1 MAGRKKENPVEKAA
15 EKILRN
21 RNIDFNEWKKDII
34 TKKKIAVM
42 SDEDKEWTERTI
54 QEAALQLI
62 IQETLEEESYRS
74 PARSIGTDNCGKE
87 PRRGTSG
94 QPRTRPRAG
103 RALGLLGRRPA
114 RRPDRARTPRSRA
127 VPRLR

>member
-15 EKILRN
+15 ERILRN

-54 QEAALQLI
+54 HEAALQLI
-62 IQETLEEESYRS
+62 IQEAVEEDSYR
-74 PARSIGTDNCGKE
+74 
-87 PRRGTSG
+87 
-94 QPRTRPRAG
+94 
-103 RALGLLGRRPA
+103 
-114 RRPDRARTPRSRA
+114 
-127 VPRLR
+127 